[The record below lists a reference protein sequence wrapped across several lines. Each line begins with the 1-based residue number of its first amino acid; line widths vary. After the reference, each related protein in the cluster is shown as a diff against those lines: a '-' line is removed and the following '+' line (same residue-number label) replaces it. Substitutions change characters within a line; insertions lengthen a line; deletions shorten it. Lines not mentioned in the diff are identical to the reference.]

1 MLVSFDKD
9 LDLKCMPKDC
19 INMKLELAQ
28 VWVFYVLFILVYNA
42 PFCWALWLAS
52 YIFNNRT
59 KLEFNR
65 MSKVPRTK
73 YVSHIAIYFGVV
85 YTLKWKTTTSWKYLR
100 DDRYHRENN
109 YGSVT
114 KLVFMS
120 DGHFDTLRSYQNCLN
135 TCWWLYFDS

>member
-1 MLVSFDKD
+1 
-9 LDLKCMPKDC
+9 
-19 INMKLELAQ
+19 
-28 VWVFYVLFILVYNA
+28 
-42 PFCWALWLAS
+42 
-52 YIFNNRT
+52 
-59 KLEFNR
+59 
-65 MSKVPRTK
+65 MSKVSRTK

-120 DGHFDTLRSYQNCLN
+120 DGHFDTLSLIKIVWILAGDYTLILR
-135 TCWWLYFDS
+135 